1 MAQIS
6 YTDKVALNINADIPD
21 YNKVT
26 AEDMNEIKSVVNEN
40 YDEVV
45 PLKNYSTTEK
55 VVGTWIDDKPIYRKI
70 LTNVTISLTN
80 DAQDIPHGIS
90 NFSDLVDLKIKAKYG
105 STTYDLLS
113 SGYIVKVTGTNI
125 IISKMTQGINLNSYV
140 MTIIIEYT
148 KTTN

>member
-26 AEDMNEIKSVVNEN
+26 PEDMNEIKSVVNEN
-40 YDEVV
+40 EVQMNGIQDAITDIQ
-45 PLKNYSTTEK
+45 NYSTTET

-105 STTYDLLS
+105 STTFDLLS
-113 SGYIVKVTGTNI
+113 SGYIVRVTGTNI
-125 IISKMTQGINLNSYV
+125 NILKMTQGINLGSF
-140 MTIIIEYT
+140 
-148 KTTN
+148 